1 MFYKTIIQ
9 GRLEFGTEKT
19 YEKAHRM
26 FMYRMEN
33 YHKSS
38 VIWKEGEI
46 FDEENFRI
54 LIPRFVGTSSE
65 KVFKNTMS
73 LIAYCA
79 QFALAG
85 SVVAWLI
92 NEGKILQYNH
102 INPDSDKAAV
112 QQYLKGKNLVKLEG
126 KEDEAIE
133 ALNKAIEKYDNHA
146 QAYERRGKVNYILKK
161 YHDAARDY
169 DKSLSID
176 NTNPH
181 AYFGRAK
188 VAKIREEY
196 DDAVKYFELALK
208 NSLALQPLYWKAR
221 RFKAE
226 IHILRGEWEKA
237 AFDLKLFSNRKFKP
251 EDINYD
257 WKKWSIFEYGKILM
271 AKEEYLEALA
281 VFEKGL
287 LVEEDGKGGVTNA
300 NLIRCRGMAKK
311 KAGKNGYIK
320 DIKEAAEMGDK
331 EAKALLTEMGK

>member
-26 FMYRMEN
+26 YMYRMEN

-54 LIPRFVGTSSE
+54 LIPRYVGQSSE
-65 KVFKNTMS
+65 KVFKNTLS

-92 NEGKILQYNH
+92 DEGKILQYNH
-102 INPDSDKAAV
+102 INPESDKAAV
-112 QQYLKGKNLVKLEG
+112 QQYIKGKNLVKLEG

-133 ALNKAIEKYDNHA
+133 ALNKAIEKYDKHA
-146 QAYERRGKVNYILKK
+146 QAYERRAKVNYILKK

-176 NTNPH
+176 DTNPH

-188 VAKIREEY
+188 VSKIREEY
-196 DDAVKYFELALK
+196 DDAVKYFDLALK

-226 IHILRGEWEKA
+226 IHILRKEWTKA
-237 AFDLKLFSNRKFKP
+237 AFDLKLFSNRNFSK
-251 EDINYD
+251 EDVNYH
-257 WKKWSIFEYGKILM
+257 WKKWALFEYGKVLIEQ
-271 AKEEYLEALA
+271 KEYLDALSA
-281 VFEKGL
+281 FEKAL
-287 LVEEDGKGGVTNA
+287 LIEEEGEGRVSKA
-300 NLIRCRGMAKK
+300 SILRCRSIAKK
-311 KAGKNGYIK
+311 NAGKNGYIK
-320 DIKEAAEMGDK
+320 DMKEAADLGDK
-331 EAKALLTEMGK
+331 EAITLLKDMGK

>member
-54 LIPRFVGTSSE
+54 LIPRYVGTSSE
-65 KVFKNTMS
+65 KVFKNTLS
-73 LIAYCA
+73 LITYCA

-92 NEGKILQYNH
+92 DEGKILQYNH

-112 QQYLKGKNLVKLEG
+112 QQYLKGKSLVKLEG

-133 ALNKAIEKYDNHA
+133 ALNKAIEKYDKHA

-176 NTNPH
+176 DTNPH
-181 AYFGRAK
+181 AYYGRAK

-196 DDAVKYFELALK
+196 DDAVKFFELALK
-208 NSLALQPLYWKAR
+208 NSLALQPLYWKSR

-226 IHILRGEWEKA
+226 IHIQRKEWVKA
-237 AFDLKLFSNRKFKP
+237 AFDLKLFSNRNFKP
-251 EDINYD
+251 DDINYN
-257 WKKWSIFEYGKILM
+257 WKKWSLFEYAKILIEQ
-271 AKEEYLEALA
+271 EEYLEALP
-281 VFEKGL
+281 VLEKAL
-287 LVEEDGKGGVTNA
+287 LVEEKGMGNVTEGNI
-300 NLIRCRGMAKK
+300 IRYRAIAKK
-311 KAGKNGYIK
+311 RAGKNGFIK
-320 DIKEAAEMGDK
+320 DMKAAADLGDK
-331 EAKALLTEMGK
+331 EAKAILKELGK